1 MDNFEDTVGFIT
13 GGAAGIGLGV
23 AKALGQ
29 RGMTVVLADV
39 EQNTLAQAANDLE
52 SVGIRVETEV
62 LNVADADAYA
72 EVAER
77 VFSRHGKLNFLFNNA
92 GVACPSPATGT
103 NFDDWRWVVDVN
115 LMGVV
120 YGVELFLQR
129 MLDSGEPGY
138 IINTA
143 SLAGH
148 IASPQL
154 LSYTATK
161 FAVVGYTEGLQA
173 ALAESPI
180 GVSLLAPAWVKTG
193 IAHSVRNHPSETM
206 AAKGNEENP
215 LSKLIDEQGISVD
228 EVAER
233 VLECMASETL
243 HIFTHPEFWTF
254 IDERMAR
261 IRGDHAQI
269 L

>member
-1 MDNFEDTVGFIT
+1 MDSFEGTVGFIT

-23 AKALGQ
+23 ATALGR
-29 RGMTVVLADV
+29 RGMTVILADV
-39 EQNTLAQAANDLE
+39 EENTLAQAATELE
-52 SVGIRVETEV
+52 SAGINVATEV
-62 LNVADADAYA
+62 LNVADAQAYA
-72 EVAER
+72 EIAER
-77 VFSRHGKLNFLFNNA
+77 IFSRYGKLNFLFNNA

-103 NFDDWRWVVDVN
+103 TFDDWRWVVDVN

-120 YGVELFLQR
+120 HGVELFLQR

-173 ALAESPI
+173 ALSESPI
-180 GVSLLAPAWVKTG
+180 GVSILAPAWVKTR
-193 IAHSVRNHPSETM
+193 IAHSVRNHPTAAM
-206 AAKGNEENP
+206 AAKGDEQNP
-215 LSKLIDEQGISVD
+215 LSKIIDEQGISVE
-228 EVAER
+228 EVANR
-233 VLECMASETL
+233 VLECMAKDTL
-243 HIFTHPEFWTF
+243 HIFTHPDFWEFV
-254 IDERMAR
+254 DGRMDKV
-261 IRGDHAQI
+261 RGDYAQI